1 MTRLSLRSLLTG
13 TDEATLRE
21 CLQRWCDD
29 TEVKPRRSAI
39 TRAATAMEDEALV
52 LRRIAAL
59 PRKLQDL
66 LEVFFVDGRAV
77 RAVGELFEEV
87 GDTFKS
93 RFDLEATLAALNR
106 EAFVWSARDKRW
118 ASYDSPCWAVPGEL
132 VECVAQYRRRSE
144 KQLQD
149 SLTLQGFLDARYF
162 RERGKKEKNGR
173 GRAGGRGGG
182 RSAGGC
188 RG

>member
-93 RFDLEATLAALNR
+93 RVDLAGPRTTA
-106 EAFVWSARDKRW
+106 
-118 ASYDSPCWAVPGEL
+118 
-132 VECVAQYRRRSE
+132 
-144 KQLQD
+144 
-149 SLTLQGFLDARYF
+149 
-162 RERGKKEKNGR
+162 
-173 GRAGGRGGG
+173 RAGRFRANSSSASRNIAVAA
-182 RSAGGC
+182 RSNC
-188 RG
+188 RTR